1 LEEENMTMR
10 ISKLFGMD
18 LYETNATY
26 RGKVYD
32 LVVNL
37 ESGIIETITTQP
49 LKVSSKKEA
58 KKIMTEHSIPYKKV
72 ISVDDIILI
81 NSGNVPV
88 AEREVVREPVSE
100 EPSNDYDSRIR
111 KKYIGYKSK
120 YSTAGRR

>member
-1 LEEENMTMR
+1 MTMR

-37 ESGIIETITTQP
+37 EAGIIETITTQP
-49 LKVSSKKEA
+49 LKVNSKKEA

-88 AEREVVREPVSE
+88 AEREVMREQVND
-100 EPSNDYDSRIR
+100 EPENTADARIR
-111 KKYIGYKSK
+111 KKYIGYKSR

>member
-1 LEEENMTMR
+1 MTMR

-18 LYETNATY
+18 LYETNALY
-26 RGKVYD
+26 KGKVYD

-37 ESGIIETITTQP
+37 EQGIIETITTQP
-49 LKVSSKKEA
+49 LKVNSKKEA

-81 NSGNVPV
+81 NSGNVPIPEKEV
-88 AEREVVREPVSE
+88 IREKVE
-100 EPSNDYDSRIR
+100 EPENTYDAKIR

>member
-37 ESGIIETITTQP
+37 ESGVIETITTQP

-88 AEREVVREPVSE
+88 AERQVVREPVVE
-100 EPSNDYDSRIR
+100 EEDNNHDAKIR
-111 KKYIGYKSK
+111 RKYIGYKSK

>member
-1 LEEENMTMR
+1 MTMR

-88 AEREVVREPVSE
+88 AEREMPRTHVSE
-100 EPSNDYDSRIR
+100 EPENDYDSKIR

>member
-1 LEEENMTMR
+1 MTMR

-58 KKIMTEHSIPYKKV
+58 KKIMTEYSIPYKKV

-88 AEREVVREPVSE
+88 PEKEIAKE
-100 EPSNDYDSRIR
+100 EMTQAPENDYESRIR
-111 KKYIGYKSK
+111 RKYIGYKSK

>member
-1 LEEENMTMR
+1 MTMR

-37 ESGIIETITTQP
+37 ESGVIETITTQP

-88 AEREVVREPVSE
+88 AERQVVREPVVE
-100 EPSNDYDSRIR
+100 EEDNNNHDAKIR
-111 KKYIGYKSK
+111 RKYIGYKSK

>member
-1 LEEENMTMR
+1 MTMR

-88 AEREVVREPVSE
+88 VEREVVRESVAN
-100 EPSNDYDSRIR
+100 EPENDYDSKIR

>member
-1 LEEENMTMR
+1 MTMR

-37 ESGIIETITTQP
+37 ESGVIETITTQP

-88 AEREVVREPVSE
+88 AERQVIREPVVE
-100 EPSNDYDSRIR
+100 EEDNNNHDAKIR
-111 KKYIGYKSK
+111 RKYIGYKSK

>member
-1 LEEENMTMR
+1 MTMR

-88 AEREVVREPVSE
+88 AEREVSREHIVD
-100 EPSNDYDSRIR
+100 EPSNDNDSKIR

>member
-1 LEEENMTMR
+1 MTMR

-18 LYETNATY
+18 LYETNALY

-37 ESGIIETITTQP
+37 EQGIIETITTQP
-49 LKVSSKKEA
+49 LKVNSKKEA

-81 NSGNVPV
+81 NSGNVPIPEKEV
-88 AEREVVREPVSE
+88 NREQHVE
-100 EPSNDYDSRIR
+100 EPENTYDAKIR